1 MKNDMKKRILS
12 AQLAL
17 ILLLMLWCGTY
28 FETKEMFI
36 FLKYFFYYS
45 NHIIKP
51 MHHSDRIL
59 LRQVQI
65 HLLRH
70 LLS

>member
-28 FETKEMFI
+28 FETKESQRQMEQLEAPKVSLVQAMQ
-36 FLKYFFYYS
+36 LK
-45 NHIIKP
+45 
-51 MHHSDRIL
+51 
-59 LRQVQI
+59 
-65 HLLRH
+65 
-70 LLS
+70 

>member
-28 FETKEMFI
+28 FETKTDGTVRSI
-36 FLKYFFYYS
+36 SK
-45 NHIIKP
+45 
-51 MHHSDRIL
+51 
-59 LRQVQI
+59 
-65 HLLRH
+65 
-70 LLS
+70 